1 MITTREWRLVARPDG
16 EPRRDDFELA
26 TTALAEPADGQVLV
40 ANDWLSVDP
49 YMRGRMDE
57 GDSYLP
63 AFELGAPMAGSAVGT
78 VIASRSADLPVGT
91 AVLHQAGWR
100 EHAVLDSIEAQP
112 VDVHRSPAPAY
123 LGVLGATGL
132 TAYVGMTRI
141 AEVGAGDVVFVSGAA
156 GAVGS
161 VAGQIARHRGAAR
174 VIGAAGGPEK
184 SALLVSEFG
193 FDAAIDYR
201 AGDLT
206 AQLAAVAPDGIDV
219 YFDNVGG
226 DHLQAALDVLNDFGR
241 VALCGAIAGYNAET
255 PPPGPTNLML
265 AVEKRIA
272 LRGFIVGDHFDLIGE
287 WVRTG
292 GRWLADGSLRVR
304 ETVVDGID
312 NALGAFLGMM
322 SGANVGKMV
331 VRVGSAAENA
341 ERTARVG

>member
-1 MITTREWRLVARPDG
+1 MITTREWRLVARPVG
-16 EPRRDDFELA
+16 QPRPGDFELA
-26 TTALAEPADGQVLV
+26 TTTLPELAEGQVLV

-63 AFELGAPMAGSAVGT
+63 AFELGAPMSGSAVGT
-78 VIASRSADLPVGT
+78 VLASRSDGLPVGAT
-91 AVLHQAGWR
+91 VLHQAGWR
-100 EHAVLDSIEAQP
+100 EHAVLGAAEAQP
-112 VDVHRSPAPAY
+112 VDVRRSPAPAY

-141 AEVGAGDVVFVSGAA
+141 AKVRPGDAVFVSGAA

-161 VAGQIARHRGAAR
+161 VAGQIARHLGATR
-174 VIGAAGGPEK
+174 VIGAAGGPQK
-184 SALLVSEFG
+184 TALVTSEFG

-206 AQLAAVAPDGIDV
+206 GQLAAAAPDGIDV

-226 DHLQAALDVLNDFGR
+226 EHLQAALNVLNDFGR
-241 VALCGAIAGYNAET
+241 VALCGAISGYNAAD
-255 PPPGPTNLML
+255 PPPGPNNLMS
-265 AVEKRIA
+265 AVEKRI
-272 LRGFIVGDHFDLIGE
+272 LLHGFIVGDHFDLIGE

-292 GRWLADGSLRVR
+292 GRWLAEGTLRVR

-312 NALGAFLGMM
+312 NALDAFLGMM
-322 SGANVGKMV
+322 RGTNVGKMV
-331 VRVGSAAENA
+331 VRLDSAAA
-341 ERTARVG
+341 DTERTARVG